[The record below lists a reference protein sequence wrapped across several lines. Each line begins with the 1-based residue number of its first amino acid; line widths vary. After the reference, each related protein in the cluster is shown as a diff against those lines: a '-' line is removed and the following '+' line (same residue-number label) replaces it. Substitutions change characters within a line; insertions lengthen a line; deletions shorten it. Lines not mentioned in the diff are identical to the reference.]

1 VGDAKAAVEAGER
14 VLRDGV
20 FVQAIRPPTVPPG
33 TSRLR
38 AVVTAAHSEED
49 VAIAVACLTAALRD
63 VEQHAPG
70 RAAFGELVGLSDLGQ
85 REATAR

>member
-1 VGDAKAAVEAGER
+1 VGDAKAAVEASER

-20 FVQAIRPPTVPPG
+20 FVRAIRPPTVPPG

-49 VAIAVACLTAALRD
+49 VAIAVAA
-63 VEQHAPG
+63 
-70 RAAFGELVGLSDLGQ
+70 
-85 REATAR
+85 